1 MFPITSP
8 LLIKIGS
15 IVGVF
20 LVAIAFAYY
29 KGYLGEHEKFVAYQA
44 EVAALGKAQEVINQA
59 KVKEH
64 ETISTTITNQYEAR
78 LSAVHNYYADRVRD
92 TNTNSGGLPTVSNPT
107 QCPNAAPANTV
118 SARQCAETT
127 LMLTEL
133 QNWVRGIK

>member
-15 IVGVF
+15 IAAVF

-29 KGYLGEHEKFVAYQA
+29 KGYSGEHEKFVAYQA

-64 ETISTTITNQYEAR
+64 EVISNSIANQYEAR
-78 LSAVHNYYADRVRD
+78 LSAVSNYYADRLLD
-92 TNTNSGGLPTVSNPT
+92 ASASSGSVSTVSKPA
-107 QCPNAAPANTV
+107 QCVNAAPTNTV
-118 SARQCAETT
+118 PAGQCAETT
-127 LMLTEL
+127 LQLTEL
-133 QNWVRGIK
+133 QNWVKSIK